1 MEGRSAARAQF
12 LLNGVVYDGS
22 VEAPSLPPK
31 ASKLAKVKTAQRQQM
46 APQPA
51 QPAQRMAPMPQKKP
65 LPPPAPATSRSGGA
79 DDGEDDVY
87 GEDEDDD
94 FSDDGDDEDGVGDA
108 LGTTPMGAD
117 SGGLWDQVENFLSR
131 PAPSLGG
138 STAGSARLPSLGA
151 GSHPDAM
158 VARIRQER
166 SELRRAGA
174 QAQAAQPPLM
184 PSATAHSKGGSLDQ
198 ALLAEAMAYADSL
211 RAQSTGSMAAGAAGR
226 GAGGG
231 AAMGAALGL
240 GGGGHGRG
248 GGGGGGSAPRRRQ
261 GGVAQGSGVRA
272 VRGRAGQ
279 RQSAGKKAAKAT
291 GGNGGKSGKGAGGA
305 RRKPHPSS
313 GSSGAGFSGGGMCME
328 SGDMA
333 RDRCDYNALQA
344 NFEQGSELQAL
355 RAQLAQSQASLNK
368 SKSKLVAE
376 MRTGPA
382 PGC

>member
-1 MEGRSAARAQF
+1 MEGQGGTADGSMEGRSAARAQF
-12 LLNGVVYDGS
+12 LLNGAVYDGS

-79 DDGEDDVY
+79 DDGEDDAY

-94 FSDDGDDEDGVGDA
+94 YSDDGDDEDGVGDA

-117 SGGLWDQVENFLSR
+117 SGGLWDQVESFLSR

-166 SELRRAGA
+166 SELRRAGT

-184 PSATAHSKGGSLDQ
+184 PSATAHGSKGGSLDQ
-198 ALLAEAMAYADSL
+198 GLLAEAMAYADSL
-211 RAQSTGSMAAGAAGR
+211 RAQSTASMAAGAGGR

-248 GGGGGGSAPRRRQ
+248 APGG
-261 GGVAQGSGVRA
+261 
-272 VRGRAGQ
+272 
-279 RQSAGKKAAKAT
+279 
-291 GGNGGKSGKGAGGA
+291 GGA
-305 RRKPHPSS
+305 RRV
-313 GSSGAGFSGGGMCME
+313 G
-328 SGDMA
+328 
-333 RDRCDYNALQA
+333 
-344 NFEQGSELQAL
+344 L
-355 RAQLAQSQASLNK
+355 RAAAGLRHVKDRPEIERA
-368 SKSKLVAE
+368 
-376 MRTGPA
+376 G
-382 PGC
+382 